1 MNLTSFPHSLDE
13 LPAPTPRVPIGAPL
27 APRSVRLALDATN
40 ARFVDRHLVVSCL
53 RGVRH
58 AALGDRPRVV
68 LDVRDPDA
76 PEDGDGPVR
85 LWDKI
90 DEALGAHIVHWRSLP
105 LRDGFAV
112 PAEAAQEAVE
122 WYAGA
127 RALWGEDMLVIVHCF
142 AGRQRSATIA
152 YALLRAVHGLSHD
165 AALARVGERGERC
178 DRPSLYPTWD
188 LYRHVAEW
196 CDARVNAAR

>member
-1 MNLTSFPHSLDE
+1 MNRSTFPRDLDE
-13 LPAPTPRVPIGAPL
+13 LHALRVPIGAPI
-27 APRSVRLALDATN
+27 APSRLLFDATN

-53 RGVRH
+53 RGIRH
-58 AALGDRPRVV
+58 ASLGDRPRVV

-105 LRDGFAV
+105 LRDGFPV

-122 WYAGA
+122 WYAGV

-152 YALLRAVHGLSHD
+152 YALLRAVHGLSH
-165 AALARVGERGERC
+165 AEALARVGERVERC